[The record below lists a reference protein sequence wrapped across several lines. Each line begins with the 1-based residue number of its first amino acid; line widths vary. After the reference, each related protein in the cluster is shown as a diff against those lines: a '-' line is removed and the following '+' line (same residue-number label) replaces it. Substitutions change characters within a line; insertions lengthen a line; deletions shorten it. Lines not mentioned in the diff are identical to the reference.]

1 LGGSVPFTG
10 FYLCGLHSN
19 LSGFSL
25 TSNTPYSFNMVVYVE
40 GIGTTGIP
48 CGNPPS
54 FLCGTGPTTGS
65 ASALIDPS
73 IFIDPNF
80 ADAALY
86 SIILSP
92 GVGNPAPSIP
102 PSAPEP
108 MTLALVGVGLAGLG
122 FSRRK
127 KLN

>member
-1 LGGSVPFTG
+1 MINGAVSLAFGNGIPFAPVEDCFPGTSLEG
-10 FYLCGLHSN
+10 V
-19 LSGFSL
+19 SL
-25 TSNTPYSFNMVVYVE
+25 TSNTLYSFNMVVYVE

-54 FLCGTGPTTGS
+54 FLCGTGPTTGN

-80 ADAALY
+80 ADAGLY

-92 GVGNPAPSIP
+92 GVGNPAPASVP
-102 PSAPEP
+102 VPAVL
-108 MTLALVGVGLAGLG
+108 T
-122 FSRRK
+122 
-127 KLN
+127 